1 MKFICNNCGFSAEV
15 PDRRTTCP
23 MCASDNVSVVSVT
36 EQLATPEKPVEKKE
50 TDPVLKEK
58 EEQPVDKNQEKK
70 GRGPTERITL
80 NDEFF
85 SSKPDREQQEIA
97 NIIKELYPEAEEK
110 GRAGFKMPDRK
121 VLIGGAVAA
130 VVLII
135 VVLIFALSPDDESSE
150 DTVTVA
156 NDAEE
161 KTPAV
166 PDEEDIENIDEE
178 NIEPIYKKEIVKPA
192 ENVEKNIVQ
201 EKKVVVEEKKVIVE
215 EQAVAS
221 QKKEVRKQ
229 QPKVVKKAETVRPQN
244 DSKGSFDSYIKAGHK
259 ALADKK
265 YTDALHEYK
274 NASRINPTNG
284 PVYKFLGIA
293 YAYLQNQKQACV
305 NYKKYIQY
313 SPDAPDKAQ
322 VEAFLKA
329 CQ

>member
-23 MCASDNVSVVSVT
+23 MCASDNVSVVSLT
-36 EQLATPEKPVEKKE
+36 EQLAKPEKPFEKKE
-50 TDPVLKEK
+50 ADPVQKEQA
-58 EEQPVDKNQEKK
+58 EHAVDKDHEKK

-110 GRAGFKMPDRK
+110 GRAGFKMPDRNI
-121 VLIGGAVAA
+121 LIGVAA
-130 VVLII
+130 AAVLII
-135 VVLIFALSPDDESSE
+135 VVLIFALIPDDKSGE
-150 DTVTVA
+150 DNVA
-156 NDAEE
+156 SINETEE
-161 KTPAV
+161 KKSAV
-166 PDEEDIENIDEE
+166 PDEEDVEDIDEE

-192 ENVEKNIVQ
+192 ENVEKKQ
-201 EKKVVVEEKKVIVE
+201 DEKQIVE
-215 EQAVAS
+215 KQIVEKQVPVLK
-221 QKKEVRKQ
+221 KKEARKQ

-244 DSKGSFDSYIKAGHK
+244 DSKGTFDSYVKAGHK

-313 SPDAPDKAQ
+313 SPDAPDRAQ

>member
-1 MKFICNNCGFSAEV
+1 
-15 PDRRTTCP
+15 
-23 MCASDNVSVVSVT
+23 MCASDNVSVVSMT

-50 TDPVLKEK
+50 ADPVQKEQA
-58 EEQPVDKNQEKK
+58 EQPVGKDQEKK

-121 VLIGGAVAA
+121 ILIGAAAVA
-130 VVLII
+130 VLFI
-135 VVLIFALSPDDESSE
+135 VVLIFALIPDDKSGE
-150 DTVTVA
+150 DNVA
-156 NDAEE
+156 SINETEE
-161 KTPAV
+161 KNPAV
-166 PDEEDIENIDEE
+166 PDEEDIEDIDEE

-192 ENVEKNIVQ
+192 ENVEKKQ
-201 EKKVVVEEKKVIVE
+201 DEKQIVE
-215 EQAVAS
+215 KQVPVLK
-221 QKKEVRKQ
+221 KKEARKQ

-244 DSKGSFDSYIKAGHK
+244 DLKGTFDSYVKAGHK

-313 SPDAPDKAQ
+313 SPDAPDRAQ

>member
-23 MCASDNVSVVSVT
+23 MCASDNVSVVSMT

-50 TDPVLKEK
+50 ADPVQKEQA
-58 EEQPVDKNQEKK
+58 EQPVGKDQEKK

-110 GRAGFKMPDRK
+110 GKAGFKMPDRK
-121 VLIGGAVAA
+121 ILIGSAAAA
-130 VVLII
+130 VLFI
-135 VVLIFALSPDDESSE
+135 VVLIFALIPDDKSGE
-150 DTVTVA
+150 DNVA
-156 NDAEE
+156 SINETEE
-161 KTPAV
+161 KNPAV
-166 PDEEDIENIDEE
+166 PDEEDIEDIDEE

-192 ENVEKNIVQ
+192 ENVEKKQ
-201 EKKVVVEEKKVIVE
+201 DEKQIVE
-215 EQAVAS
+215 KQIVEKQVPVLK
-221 QKKEVRKQ
+221 KKEARKQ
-229 QPKVVKKAETVRPQN
+229 QPKVGKKAETVRPQN
-244 DSKGSFDSYIKAGHK
+244 DSKGTFDSYVKAGHK

-313 SPDAPDKAQ
+313 SPDAPDRSQ

>member
-1 MKFICNNCGFSAEV
+1 
-15 PDRRTTCP
+15 
-23 MCASDNVSVVSVT
+23 MCASDNVSVASVT
-36 EQLATPEKPVEKKE
+36 EQITTPEKPAEKTSADSVPEKK
-50 TDPVLKEK
+50 P
-58 EEQPVDKNQEKK
+58 EQPEEKQVK
-70 GRGPTERITL
+70 KERGPTERITL

-85 SSKPDREQQEIA
+85 SSKPDKEQQEIA
-97 NIIKELYPEAEEK
+97 NIIKELYPETDGKESS
-110 GRAGFKMPDRK
+110 GFKLPDK
-121 VLIGGAVAA
+121 KILIGIAGA

-135 VVLIFALSPDDESSE
+135 VFLIFIFASDNNSSKDTKLASAVNNKEENKVDE
-150 DTVTVA
+150 
-156 NDAEE
+156 
-161 KTPAV
+161 

-178 NIEPIYKKEIVKPA
+178 SVEPIYKKKIEKPV
-192 ENVEKNIVQ
+192 ENVEETIVEEEKAKESKII
-201 EKKVVVEEKKVIVE
+201 EKKIDDKKVVE
-215 EQAVAS
+215 EQAPAS
-221 QKKEVRKQ
+221 KKKEVRKQ

>member
-1 MKFICNNCGFSAEV
+1 
-15 PDRRTTCP
+15 

-36 EQLATPEKPVEKKE
+36 EQLVTPEKPVEKKE

-121 VLIGGAVAA
+121 ILIGGGLAA

-178 NIEPIYKKEIVKPA
+178 NIEPIYKKEIVKPV
-192 ENVEKNIVQ
+192 ENVEKIIVQ
-201 EKKVVVEEKKVIVE
+201 EEKVVVEEQVP
-215 EQAVAS
+215 AS
-221 QKKEVRKQ
+221 KKKEVRKP

-293 YAYLQNQKQACV
+293 YAY
-305 NYKKYIQY
+305 
-313 SPDAPDKAQ
+313 
-322 VEAFLKA
+322 
-329 CQ
+329 